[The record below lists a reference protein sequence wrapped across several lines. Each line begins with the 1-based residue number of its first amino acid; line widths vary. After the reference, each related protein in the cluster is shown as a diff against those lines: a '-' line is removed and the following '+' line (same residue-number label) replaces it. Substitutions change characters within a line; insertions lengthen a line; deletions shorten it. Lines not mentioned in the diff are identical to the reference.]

1 MITKIEDHN
10 TGVSN
15 GVKKFLIENLVRN
28 FKNGAL

>member
-10 TGVSN
+10 TDVSY
-15 GVKKFLIENLVRN
+15 GVKRFLIENLIKN